1 MADNSYGCPKHE
13 EHERRLNE
21 LREAV
26 DEVRDKVNKLDK
38 EDGIRDEHYNMIT
51 KQLISSNKEL
61 SDTMKAVAKTMVD
74 MREEIAGTNAKME
87 SFTTKM
93 DDLEANVG
101 AVREKINDFEKKDS
115 ISILDI
121 IKKNAVGIVLAI
133 GAIIYYLT
141 EKGVL

>member
-74 MREEIAGTNAKME
+74 MREEMAGTNAKME

>member
-21 LREAV
+21 LHEAV
-26 DEVRDKVNKLDK
+26 EEVRNKVNKLDK

-74 MREEIAGTNAKME
+74 MREEMAGTNAKME
-87 SFTTKM
+87 SFNRTRFAEFKQ
-93 DDLEANVG
+93 NKPG
-101 AVREKINDFEKKDS
+101 
-115 ISILDI
+115 LDN
-121 IKKNAVGIVLAI
+121 KTLSRLLKELQESGIVKKVSDDESNSTR
-133 GAIIYYLT
+133 YYLT